1 MKACQMVE
9 SCIHAASA
17 QTDAEMAEF
26 QNKLDK
32 LEQRL
37 LNLGQMR
44 ADGELT
50 KEQFQKLYDQATREL
65 ESLKAQQSEKKE
77 PEQNPQLRFGKNQ
90 KGLAQMIDISAPRIS
105 DELIDEFV
113 EVITPVENHHYRW
126 DAELWNAEGRAGT
139 HQSAGAEKS
148 AGSHFLPSTLKPP
161 VNIGARNKM
170 PPQFRRCDWQ
180 DLTVEVYL

>member
-1 MKACQMVE
+1 
-9 SCIHAASA
+9 
-17 QTDAEMAEF
+17 MAEF

-77 PEQNPQLRFGKNQ
+77 PEQNHNFDLAKIK

-126 DAELWNAEGRAGT
+126 MLSFGTLKGSGRNAPICWSRKIRRF
-139 HQSAGAEKS
+139 SL
-148 AGSHFLPSTLKPP
+148 LPSTLKPP
-161 VNIGARNKM
+161 VNIGARTKCLRS
-170 PPQFRRCDWQ
+170 FAGAIGRI
-180 DLTVEVYL
+180 